1 MSSSRSIA
9 AARNRRAGVDVPHK
23 LQAGRSMNTISQ
35 PPMQP
40 HQHIQQQ
47 NIGQK
52 SNGLP
57 FSKLTISDAIG
68 LITLRLGKVEQHLIE
83 QQNNP
88 IISKGET
95 PSVDNTLL
103 TTLTRR
109 LDEMEKKE
117 KLVNL
122 NDFKAELASLTQNIN
137 SIQKQFEEFK
147 TETQNKFI
155 DYETAMCDIESKIF
169 IEDNDISPKTSDEPK
184 SEVVDSTDS
193 KNKEV
198 SVYVKETGKKEEIV
212 DTETHN
218 AENAENA
225 ENVENVENSENVE
238 NDENAEEDGFEEVTG
253 NKEKKKNRKKKMSL
267 PI

>member
-9 AARNRRAGVDVPHK
+9 AARNRRAGGDVPPK

-35 PPMQP
+35 PLMQP
-40 HQHIQQQ
+40 HQHMQQQ
-47 NIGQK
+47 NIEQK

-83 QQNNP
+83 QQHNP

-95 PSVDNTLL
+95 PSIDNTLL

-147 TETQNKFI
+147 TDTQNKFI

-169 IEDNDISPKTSDEPK
+169 IEDNDISPKNSDESK
-184 SEVVDSTDS
+184 SKVVDSTDS

-198 SVYVKETGKKEEIV
+198 SVYAKETGKKEETV
-212 DTETHN
+212 DTETQ
-218 AENAENA
+218 NAENA
-225 ENVENVENSENVE
+225 ENVENVENVETEDAENVE
-238 NDENAEEDGFEEVTG
+238 ESGFEEVTS
-253 NKEKKKNRKKKMSL
+253 NKDKKKNRKKKMTL